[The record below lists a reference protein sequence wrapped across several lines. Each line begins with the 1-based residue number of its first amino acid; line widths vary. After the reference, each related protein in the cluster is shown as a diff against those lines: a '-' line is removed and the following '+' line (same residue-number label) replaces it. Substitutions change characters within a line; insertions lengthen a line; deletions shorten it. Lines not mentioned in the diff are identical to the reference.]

1 VADTP
6 DSPGSA
12 SPAPLSGGVSAS
24 ARERAVQLL
33 TRGFADD
40 RLSESELEAM
50 LDRVYL
56 ARTTTELEAIT
67 GPFAPAVEPSGSP
80 DTAVTLRQPS
90 PSAPASRRRLSSFL
104 SGHTQ
109 RLTGVVPA
117 GVEVRARLGYVE
129 LDLRDATFQPG
140 VTEIEVRALMGY
152 VEIRLPST
160 VRVESEGRAVMG
172 NFSLQGGGDPGASA
186 VVRITGRAVMGYAE
200 CTVVRPR
207 LPQPGG

>member
-6 DSPGSA
+6 DTPGST
-12 SPAPLSGGVSAS
+12 SPAPLPGGVPAS
-24 ARERAVQLL
+24 ARERAVELL

-50 LDRVYL
+50 LDRVYG
-56 ARTTTELEAIT
+56 ARTLAELEEIT
-67 GPFAPAVEPSGSP
+67 EPFARAAEPSGPSE
-80 DTAVTLRQPS
+80 TAVTLRQAS
-90 PSAPASRRRLSSFL
+90 PGALSSHRRLSSFL

-109 RLTGVVPA
+109 RLAGVVPT
-117 GVEVRARLGYVE
+117 GLEVRARLGYVE

-140 VTEIEVRALMGY
+140 VTEIEVRAPMGY
-152 VEIRLPST
+152 VAIQLPST

-186 VVRITGRAVMGYAE
+186 VVRIKGRAVMGYAE
-200 CTVVRPR
+200 CVVTHPR
-207 LPQPGG
+207 LEKPRA